1 MSDPDA
7 MSAAAA
13 RIAPV
18 PEDDAT
24 LAKRAAAGDER
35 AFTAIYRK
43 HARYVAGVVYRL
55 MGSDSEIDDVVQET
69 FVAASE
75 GLGTLKEGATL
86 RAWLVTIAV
95 RKVARRLAKRQRQ
108 RWLAGMFGRTEP
120 HAASPEVEGDA
131 YALYQALAAIGVDR
145 RVPWTLHHVE
155 GLTLPEVA
163 EHCGVSLATVKRR
176 IAEAGALLA
185 KRGYVI
191 GEGGRG

>member
-1 MSDPDA
+1 MSDSDP

-13 RIAPV
+13 KIAAV

-24 LAKRAAAGDER
+24 LAARAAGGDER

-55 MGSDSEIDDVVQET
+55 MGDDGELDDVVQET

-75 GLGTLKEGATL
+75 GLAGLKEGATL

-95 RKVARRLAKRQRQ
+95 RKVARRLGRRQRQ
-108 RWLAGMFGRTEP
+108 RWLAGIFGRTEP
-120 HAASPEVEGDA
+120 RSVSPEVEGEA
-131 YALYQALAAIGVDR
+131 YALYQALAMLSIER

-176 IAEAGALLA
+176 IAEAAALLA
-185 KRGYVI
+185 KRGYVV
-191 GEGGRG
+191 GAGGRE

>member
-1 MSDPDA
+1 

-24 LAKRAAAGDER
+24 LAARAAAGDER

-43 HARYVAGVVYRL
+43 HARYVAGVAFRL
-55 MGSDSEIDDVVQET
+55 MGGDSELDDVVQET
-69 FVAASE
+69 FVAAAE
-75 GLGTLKEGATL
+75 GLGGLKEGATL

-108 RWLAGMFGRTEP
+108 RWVAGLFGRTEP
-120 HAASPEVEGDA
+120 RAASPEVEGDA
-131 YALYQALAAIGVDR
+131 YALYQALGELGVDR

-163 EHCGVSLATVKRR
+163 EHCGVSLATAKRR

-191 GEGGRG
+191 GGSAGGRG